1 MFLTADIVALSVQG
15 VGGGLAAVAA
25 GNHTN
30 PEKGGRIMLG
40 GIVFQLFAI
49 TVYMGLAVEFV
60 YRFLN
65 EKPFEGRD
73 EVPTSSRTTLDHN
86 MELMLLGSAI
96 SSLAI
101 YVRCVRYA

>member
-25 GNHTN
+25 GNHTD

-49 TVYMGLAVEFV
+49 TVYMVLAVEFV

-65 EKPFEGRD
+65 KKPFEGRD
-73 EVPTSSRTTLDHN
+73 EGPPSNGATLDHN
-86 MELMLLGSAI
+86 MKLMLLGSTI

-101 YVRCVRYA
+101 YVRCVCYA